1 VSSPPYTS
9 NCDLYF
15 AIYDGAIDGMMARL
29 MRFLPSFFNYTDAG
43 SFNPAI
49 ACTEITPDPSV
60 TARGD
65 PLLSQISLPAAVY
78 QPFTVYFPQTSIPLT
93 PLTIQPPRP
102 LNFVLQLTNFKV
114 DFYPGGNVSLP
125 ATLPRPLPSQNMAF
139 EADASLGLSCPSQDK
154 LECVS
159 LDFFTEMTLKTTPSP
174 FLSVKMNAMDLVGLE
189 PDGLRE
195 LIDCYTM
202 YFVNQLLAWASLQV
216 DNLLANPL
224 PISLL
229 GGVIKELQVSP
240 AIIPNQSN
248 PAVQNDQLAIFMDVV
263 DFELNS
269 LIGVTSG
276 PSQAGSNQPSTPL
289 PVASSRSIRT
299 RTGTGPYGVTLAISS
314 KTFGKILGDV
324 IASGTIL
331 EVPGPSSPPPPGQ
344 PFSTQPW
351 AQYGSSPIYLQ
362 YKIGASVAGG
372 SISLQNPSGGQPN
385 GTIQV
390 NNLQILW
397 NELKFQIVIDL
408 PQITVGAIH
417 TSAVTIPTPWG
428 PVTIIPAIDFP
439 GITLFGGGDI
449 QIPIDLSPLNLV
461 SEATMTAE
469 PVVYYGIGNPGSQQ
483 YDPNRWEFYVVP
495 QLPIFVWPVFSFN
508 LTSAI
513 TSGINQFFN
522 NLFGQYPGPVVDAI
536 KDALEAALTGI
547 FGVLSSIFSDL
558 ATVVQTIVDMI
569 LNDAPGIKAA
579 LDQLL
584 LDFFTGQAPLF
595 QLPDPLIGPSPTAQ
609 NWGPNPVANLTGGS
623 RIGPPVV
630 YLPIP
635 LPYIGVTV
643 NSNEVVVEGDI
654 GP

>member
-1 VSSPPYTS
+1 MSSPPYTS
-9 NCDLYF
+9 DCDIYF
-15 AIYDGAIDGMMARL
+15 AIYDGAINGMTARL

-43 SFNPAI
+43 SFNSAI
-49 ACTEITPDPSV
+49 ACTKIIPDPSV

-65 PLLSQISLPAAVY
+65 PLLSQISLPAGVY
-78 QPFTVYFPQTSIPLT
+78 QPIVLHFQQSSIPLT

-102 LNFVLQLTNFKV
+102 LNFVLQLTKFEV
-114 DFYPGGNVSLP
+114 DFYPGGNITLPSTLPKPLP
-125 ATLPRPLPSQNMAF
+125 AQNLAIQ
-139 EADASLGLSCPSQDK
+139 ANTSLGLSCPSEEK
-154 LECVS
+154 LECFS
-159 LDFFTEMTLKTTPSP
+159 LDFFTEMTLKATPNP

-202 YFVNQLLAWASLQV
+202 YFVNQLLAWMSLQV

-224 PISLL
+224 PLSML

-248 PAVQNDQLAIFMDVV
+248 PAVQNHQLAVFMDVV
-263 DFELNS
+263 DFELNYI
-269 LIGVTSG
+269 IGATTGSSQPG
-276 PSQAGSNQPSTPL
+276 PSL
-289 PVASSRSIRT
+289 PAASSKSIRP
-299 RTGTGPYGVTLAISS
+299 RTATGPYGLTAAISAE
-314 KTFGKILGDV
+314 TFGKILGDV
-324 IASGTIL
+324 IAGGTIF
-331 EVPGPSSPPPPGQ
+331 EVPAPSPTPPPNM

-351 AQYGSSPIYLQ
+351 AQYGSSPIYIQ
-362 YKIGASVAGG
+362 YKVGASLAGG

-469 PVVYYGIGNPGSQQ
+469 PVVYYGTGNPASQQ

-508 LTSAI
+508 LTNAI
-513 TSGINQFFN
+513 TNGINQFFN

-547 FGVLSSIFSDL
+547 FSVLSNILSDL
-558 ATVVQTIVDMI
+558 TSVVQTIVDMI

-595 QLPDPLIGPSPTAQ
+595 QLPDPMLGSSPTAQ
-609 NWGPNPVANLTGGS
+609 NWGANPMANSLGGVS
-623 RIGPPVV
+623 IGPPVI